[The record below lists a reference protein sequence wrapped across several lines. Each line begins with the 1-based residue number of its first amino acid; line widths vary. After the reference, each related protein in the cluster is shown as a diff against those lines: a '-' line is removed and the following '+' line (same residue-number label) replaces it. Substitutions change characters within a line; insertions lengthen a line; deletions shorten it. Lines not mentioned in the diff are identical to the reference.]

1 MIVLTPE
8 QNAIVYL
15 MFLNG
20 ILFLGLHFV
29 AFSIVNHAGKGSK
42 RIGYALLI
50 TVFLVAVIQQEYEVM
65 AQLNF
70 IDSNIREIL
79 LGGFVVPVFL
89 LSIAYYR
96 VKRPELE
103 TKSNRIIDSENL

>member
-1 MIVLTPE
+1 MLTPE

-20 ILFLGLHFV
+20 TLFLGLHFI
-29 AFSIVNHAGKGSK
+29 AFSFVNQGGKKSK

-50 TVFLVAVIQQEYEVM
+50 TVFLIALIQQEYEVM
-65 AQLNF
+65 VQLSF
-70 IDSNIREIL
+70 TDGNIRKIL
-79 LGGFVVPVFL
+79 LGGFVAPVFL

-96 VKRPELE
+96 VRRSQLE
-103 TKSNRIIDSENL
+103 NKSNRPVHPNNL

>member
-1 MIVLTPE
+1 
-8 QNAIVYL
+8 

-20 ILFLGLHFV
+20 ILFLGLHFI
-29 AFSIVNHAGKGSK
+29 AYSIVNHGGKGSK

-65 AQLNF
+65 VQLGFN
-70 IDSNIREIL
+70 DDNIRKIL

-96 VKRPELE
+96 IRRSRLENESNKSVHPE
-103 TKSNRIIDSENL
+103 SP

>member
-1 MIVLTPE
+1 
-8 QNAIVYL
+8 

-20 ILFLGLHFV
+20 ILFLGLHFI
-29 AFSIVNHAGKGSK
+29 AYSIVNHGGKGSK

-65 AQLNF
+65 IQLGFN
-70 IDSNIREIL
+70 DDNIQKIL
-79 LGGFVVPVFL
+79 LGGFVAPVFL

-96 VKRPELE
+96 IRRSQLE
-103 TKSNRIIDSENL
+103 NESNKSVHPKNL